1 MSNTAVGL
9 FKNSVVACQVVHDI
23 NVSAFP
29 RTEIHVLQEPL
40 DMPVDGVMSVPHT
53 DFQVRLEKELKAIG
67 ATVPEVSAYAQ
78 CASRGRV
85 LVFATGSN
93 QQVDSASDIMNRY
106 GALEV
111 EELIGR
117 EPNTAAM
124 IGKET
129 PLVYPSSIQAGRLR
143 QSGGGARMFVW

>member
-53 DFQVRLEKELKAIG
+53 DFQVRFVSSYQQYVKAKTIQHGRNLTADGYNTTSICRPQSAKQWGEL
-67 ATVPEVSAYAQ
+67 S
-78 CASRGRV
+78 
-85 LVFATGSN
+85 
-93 QQVDSASDIMNRY
+93 
-106 GALEV
+106 
-111 EELIGR
+111 
-117 EPNTAAM
+117 
-124 IGKET
+124 
-129 PLVYPSSIQAGRLR
+129 
-143 QSGGGARMFVW
+143 